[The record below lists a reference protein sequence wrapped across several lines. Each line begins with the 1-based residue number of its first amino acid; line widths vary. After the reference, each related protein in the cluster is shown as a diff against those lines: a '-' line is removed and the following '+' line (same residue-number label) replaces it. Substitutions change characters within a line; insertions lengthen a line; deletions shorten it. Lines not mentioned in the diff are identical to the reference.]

1 MFYYP
6 VEEMR
11 KDLVSEMDWYRA
23 QGMTRE
29 EALEELM
36 RRHQI
41 SLSELVEEVW
51 ETGTERFQFE

>member
-1 MFYYP
+1 
-6 VEEMR
+6 MR